1 MVINLG
7 LGLEIFLTLF
17 FMVQKNMNKNTQ
29 IEVYKM
35 DGKWVV
41 LANKKVLDIFPTKKK
56 AMEYV
61 AQIKR

>member
-1 MVINLG
+1 
-7 LGLEIFLTLF
+7 
-17 FMVQKNMNKNTQ
+17 MVQKSMNKNTQ

>member
-1 MVINLG
+1 
-7 LGLEIFLTLF
+7 
-17 FMVQKNMNKNTQ
+17 MNKNTQ

-56 AMEYV
+56 AMEYMWMLG
-61 AQIKR
+61 ATNLSKILSPINFIRKAGKK